1 MRRAPRAR
9 VQIASTTTPAT
20 VPAATF
26 RHEALQEDG
35 APRALPQAFA
45 PSPGPGGDGAEHDD
59 AEHDEA
65 LVAEDDEDDDDDDD
79 GDDASDNGFE
89 QLTNHR
95 GLPVTMANTVRAR
108 TTCLARRARA
118 DARARTHARMHA
130 SLRRQSQMCSCP
142 CTLFPH
148 PCCLQRVLKA
158 SGGRSNKKGAPEWTK
173 VATFTYPPTARATPA
188 RACVDSTVD

>member
-108 TTCLARRARA
+108 TKCLAQRAR
-118 DARARTHARMHA
+118 
-130 SLRRQSQMCSCP
+130 
-142 CTLFPH
+142 
-148 PCCLQRVLKA
+148 V
-158 SGGRSNKKGAPEWTK
+158 
-173 VATFTYPPTARATPA
+173 
-188 RACVDSTVD
+188 RACLLASPPSSVLMPMDSVSPSLLPAACAQGIWRALEQEGRT